1 MLLGTAWGSDAQ
13 SCLHAS
19 QPHLCVLHGGKP
31 PQPPSPCKP
40 VTLRPSTPTPALPPP
55 PQAYEGNR
63 APVPIYMH
71 MPWMTQTANQKYVQ
85 KFMDYVLDKP
95 DQDVWVSRS

>member
-1 MLLGTAWGSDAQ
+1 MPSLQHWVPMLTLMSASPSLG
-13 SCLHAS
+13 
-19 QPHLCVLHGGKP
+19 LC
-31 PQPPSPCKP
+31 
-40 VTLRPSTPTPALPPP
+40 

-85 KFMDYVLDKP
+85 KFMDYALHKP
-95 DQDVWVSRS
+95 DQDVWVS

>member
-1 MLLGTAWGSDAQ
+1 MRRAASVDGWGTSTVLIAMAIPVAAACMP
-13 SCLHAS
+13 CLQHWVPPLTLMSAS
-19 QPHLCVLHGGKP
+19 
-31 PQPPSPCKP
+31 PSPC
-40 VTLRPSTPTPALPPP
+40 LC

-85 KFMDYVLDKP
+85 KFMDYALNKP
-95 DQDVWVSRS
+95 DQDVWVS